1 MDHEGNVSLTVQ
13 RKRQL
18 VQRSPP
24 CGVALFQAAGGQHSS
39 LDGGLTVQLIPAL
52 YVAVQR
58 FFQRGGV
65 CPHALQHL
73 GDGQLVSTF
82 KIEAPAPMEGCIGTA
97 VITADH
103 KADAV
108 VVPACVPVHFNAE
121 IPHGRVGCRRAVRVL
136 LHIVFVELGNL
147 GVDAGSVRAV
157 AFQPGQM
164 DVQPDLAAVFRLH
177 HLFKGVLLGDHHGGV
192 HGIRRGRFQLPAAS
206 RAGRGCGLCPAA
218 CQQRR
223 QQNCRYPAECFVFH
237 GGSPVFSAAPAGV
250 NNPGSGSAAAG
261 SFLRQRGSA
270 RRSW

>member
-24 CGVALFQAAGGQHSS
+24 CGVALFQAAGGQQSS
-39 LDGGLTVQLIPAL
+39 LDGGLPVQLIPAL

-65 CPHALQHL
+65 CPHALQQL
-73 GDGQLVSTF
+73 GGGELRSAG
-82 KIEAPAPMEGCIGTA
+82 KIEAPAVVEGGIGTS

-103 KADAV
+103 KADTIV
-108 VVPACVPVHFNAE
+108 IPACFPVHFNAE
-121 IPHGRVGCRRAVRVL
+121 IPHGRVGRRAVRIV
-136 LHIVFVELGNL
+136 LHIVFVELGDL
-147 GVDAGSVRAV
+147 GVDAGSIGAV

-192 HGIRRGRFQLPAAS
+192 HRIRRGRFQLPAAN

-223 QQNCRYPAECFVFH
+223 QQSRQRAAQCQVFH
-237 GGSPVFSAAPAGV
+237 LAP
-250 NNPGSGSAAAG
+250 PC
-261 SFLRQRGSA
+261 LRAQLR
-270 RRSW
+270 RRSIQLM

>member
-97 VITADH
+97 VVAADH

-108 VVPACVPVHFNAE
+108 VVPAGVPVHLNADV
-121 IPHGRVGCRRAVRVL
+121 PHVRVGCRRAVCVL
-136 LHIVFVELGNL
+136 LHIVFVELGDL
-147 GVDAGSVRAV
+147 SVDAGGIGAV

-164 DVQPDLAAVFRLH
+164 DVQPNLAAIFRLH
-177 HLFKGVLLGDHHGGV
+177 HLFKGVLLGDRRGGV

-223 QQNCRYPAECFVFH
+223 QQSRQRTAQCQVFH
-237 GGSPVFSAAPAGV
+237 LAP
-250 NNPGSGSAAAG
+250 PC
-261 SFLRQRGSA
+261 LRAQLR
-270 RRSW
+270 RRSIQLM

>member
-24 CGVALFQAAGGQHSS
+24 CGVSLFQAAGGQHSS

-52 YVAVQR
+52 YVAVQC

-73 GDGQLVSTF
+73 GGGELAPAF
-82 KIEAPAPMEGCIGTA
+82 KVEAPALIEGGIRTSVA
-97 VITADH
+97 AADH

-108 VVPACVPVHFNAE
+108 AVPACVPFHLHAE
-121 IPHGRVGCRRAVRVL
+121 VPRIRVGCRRAVGVL
-136 LHIVFVELGNL
+136 LHIVFVELGDL
-147 GVDAGSVRAV
+147 GVDAGSIGAV
-157 AFQPGQM
+157 AFQSGQM
-164 DVQPDLAAVFRLH
+164 DVQPNLAAVFRLH
-177 HLFKGVLLGDHHGGV
+177 HLFKGVLLGDRRGGV
-192 HGIRRGRFQLPAAS
+192 HGIRWGRFQFPAAS

-223 QQNCRYPAECFVFH
+223 QQSRQRTAQCQVFH
-237 GGSPVFSAAPAGV
+237 LAPPCLQAQ
-250 NNPGSGSAAAG
+250 
-261 SFLRQRGSA
+261 LR
-270 RRSW
+270 RRSIQLM